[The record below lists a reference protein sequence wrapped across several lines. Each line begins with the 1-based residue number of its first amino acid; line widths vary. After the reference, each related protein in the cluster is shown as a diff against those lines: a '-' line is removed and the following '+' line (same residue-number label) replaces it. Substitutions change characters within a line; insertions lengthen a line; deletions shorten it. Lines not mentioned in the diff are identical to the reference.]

1 MQGGNIII
9 MKKNRLIATLGILG
23 VSLAIGLSST
33 SAHADDTDLGKT
45 STGTFSV
52 TAGGLKI
59 ESVPSF
65 DFGSANLKDLV
76 SGTTLKNQSTTDN
89 TLSVSDYRGASTGKW
104 NLTAALGNFTNQNGT
119 GSVAG
124 TIDFKTNSSAAGTIG
139 SSASNVW
146 NDTDAGT
153 KGAGTA
159 SATVDNDATS
169 LTTVANNDVDGGTY
183 SANVTWTLSDTSAD
197 TSAN

>member
-1 MQGGNIII
+1 
-9 MKKNRLIATLGILG
+9 MKKNRLIATLGVLG

-65 DFGSANLKDLV
+65 NFGSANLKDLA
-76 SGTTLKNQSTTDN
+76 SGTTLKNQSTTNN
-89 TLSVSDYRGASTGKW
+89 TLSVSDYHGASNDKW
-104 NLTAALGNFTNQNGT
+104 NLTATLGNFTNQAGNGSV

-124 TIDFKTNSSAAGTIG
+124 TIDFKTNKSAAGTIG

-159 SATVDNDATS
+159 SATVDNDTTS
-169 LTTVANNDVDGGTY
+169 LTTEANTDVDGGIY
-183 SANVTWTLSDTSAD
+183 SADVTWTLSDTSA
-197 TSAN
+197 N